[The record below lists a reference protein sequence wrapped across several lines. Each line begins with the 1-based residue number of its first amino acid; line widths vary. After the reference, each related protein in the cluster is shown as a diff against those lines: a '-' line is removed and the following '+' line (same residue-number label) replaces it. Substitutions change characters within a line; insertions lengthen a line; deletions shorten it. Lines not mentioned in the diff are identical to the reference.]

1 MLIVEP
7 FVIYWYFHGGE
18 GGGVKYSRP
27 GHQKFLGQGWGSGLF
42 VFFFWGRG
50 IMGLFFSREGQFPI
64 TPCFNEVLNSSRH
77 KGKQVCIM
85 VSCVKIGRN
94 HHGS

>member
-1 MLIVEP
+1 
-7 FVIYWYFHGGE
+7 
-18 GGGVKYSRP
+18 
-27 GHQKFLGQGWGSGLF
+27 
-42 VFFFWGRG
+42 
-50 IMGLFFSREGQFPI
+50 MGLFFLREGQFPI